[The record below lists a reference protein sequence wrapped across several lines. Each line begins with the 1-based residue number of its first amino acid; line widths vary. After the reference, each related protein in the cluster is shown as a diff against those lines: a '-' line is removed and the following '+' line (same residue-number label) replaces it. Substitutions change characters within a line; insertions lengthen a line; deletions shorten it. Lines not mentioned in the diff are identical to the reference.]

1 MDGIQLS
8 DLSGIISRLS
18 ENPSAVQALGSLL
31 GNLSQQPPKEP
42 PKEPPRADGG
52 DLSGILGNLG
62 SLLNGGAS
70 RNPNDLGVDRG
81 QKEWNDRASHE
92 PPKRENGLSERIT
105 GIFGTREEIKNRIL
119 LLNALRPYLS
129 EQRRER
135 LEMVIKFL
143 KLTELGELGALLN
156 RP

>member
-8 DLSGIISRLS
+8 DISSLISRLS
-18 ENPSAVQALGSLL
+18 ENPGAVQALGSLF
-31 GNLSQQPPKEP
+31 GNFNQQPPREP
-42 PKEPPRADGG
+42 QRSEGG
-52 DLSGILGNLG
+52 DLNELLGNLG
-62 SLLNGGAS
+62 SLLNGA
-70 RNPNDLGVDRG
+70 DRG
-81 QKEWNDRASHE
+81 QKERLEQPRIE
-92 PPKRENGLSERIT
+92 PPKKDHGISERIT

-129 EQRRER
+129 EPRRER

-143 KLTELGELGALLN
+143 KLTELGELGSLLN

>member
-42 PKEPPRADGG
+42 PRADGN

-62 SLLNGGAS
+62 SLLNGGAA
-70 RNPNDLGVDRG
+70 RKLNDAGADRS
-81 QKEWNDRASHE
+81 QKEWSDRASHE
-92 PPKRENGLSERIT
+92 PPKRENGLSERIS

>member
-18 ENPSAVQALGSLL
+18 ENPAAVQALGGLL
-31 GNLSQQPPKEP
+31 GNLNQQPPKEP
-42 PKEPPRADGG
+42 PRAESG
-52 DLSGILGNLG
+52 DLSGLLGNLG
-62 SLLNGGAS
+62 SILNGGA
-70 RNPNDLGVDRG
+70 RNFGDGAGDRG
-81 QKEWNDRASHE
+81 RRDWSEQGGYEQ
-92 PPKRENGLSERIT
+92 PKRDQGLSERIT

>member
-8 DLSGIISRLS
+8 DLSSLISRLS
-18 ENPSAVQALGSLL
+18 ENPAAIQALGSLL
-31 GNLSQQPPKEP
+31 GGLNQQSS
-42 PKEPPRADGG
+42 KEPPRSEGG
-52 DLSGILGNLG
+52 ELSGILGNLG
-62 SLLNGGAS
+62 SLLNGS
-70 RNPNDLGVDRG
+70 DRSP
-81 QKEWNDRASHE
+81 KDRIEQAKLE
-92 PPKRENGLSERIT
+92 PPKKEHGISERIT

-129 EQRRER
+129 EPRRER

>member
-8 DLSGIISRLS
+8 DISSLISRLS
-18 ENPSAVQALGSLL
+18 ENPGAVQALGSLL
-31 GNLSQQPPKEP
+31 GNLNQQPQREA
-42 PKEPPRADGG
+42 PRSDSG
-52 DLSGILGNLG
+52 DLSGLLGNLG
-62 SLLNGGAS
+62 SLLNGGE
-70 RNPNDLGVDRG
+70 RT
-81 QKEWNDRASHE
+81 QKERVEQTRSD
-92 PPKRENGLSERIT
+92 PPKKDHGISERIT

-129 EQRRER
+129 EPRRER

-143 KLTELGELGALLN
+143 KLTELGELGSLLN

>member
-8 DLSGIISRLS
+8 DLGGIISRLS

-31 GNLSQQPPKEP
+31 GNLNQQP

-70 RNPNDLGVDRG
+70 RNPNDSGADRG
-81 QKEWNDRASHE
+81 QKEWNDRGPHD

>member
-18 ENPSAVQALGSLL
+18 ENPAAIQAIGSLF
-31 GNLSQQPPKEP
+31 GNLNQQPPKEP
-42 PKEPPRADGG
+42 PRTEGG

-62 SLLNGGAS
+62 SLLNGGGS
-70 RNPNDLGVDRG
+70 RNVNETGG
-81 QKEWNDRASHE
+81 EHTQKAWNEEFKPD
-92 PPKRENGLSERIT
+92 PPKREHGLSERIT
-105 GIFGTREEIKNRIL
+105 SIFGTREEIKNRIL

-129 EQRRER
+129 ESRRER